1 MAQAGP
7 DAEAD
12 EEVAL
17 IRSIRAEV
25 FREKETVKDGDEGS
39 GLLGRGSNDTLNVGV
54 SADRAAQDR
63 VAGCDGRSI
72 STQDGIGFFL
82 EGRKPR
88 VAEKAD
94 GGPKNRRG
102 SHASSRIGEGGTED
116 RLFAL
121 AKLEAHRDERGVL
134 GGRFG

>member
-1 MAQAGP
+1 MTQTGP

-12 EEVAL
+12 EKVTL
-17 IRSIRAEV
+17 IRGVGSGV
-25 FREKETVKDGDEGS
+25 LREKEAVKNGNEGS
-39 GLLGRGSNDTLNVGV
+39 GLLGRGSNDILNVGL
-54 SADRAAQDR
+54 SANGAAKDR
-63 VAGCDGRSI
+63 VAGCDGRPI
-72 STQDGIGFFL
+72 SPQDGIGFFL

-121 AKLEAHRDERGVL
+121 AELKAH
-134 GGRFG
+134 